1 MLANRHSGVAGWMSR
16 VFVGLGVV
24 LSAVFASPG
33 ATSTVVGTA
42 TAAAEPTFGPGNG
55 FSFVAF
61 ECPEPAAGFFID
73 GEALAEAERQVPDSF
88 DVLLDP
94 LGRATLVVAAA
105 NCGGTE
111 INGKPAG
118 PALLSDVGIVINSP
132 DPTEPAGQHIYQL
145 WQLTTNHEL
154 RQQMKRVGMF
164 GGLTSE
170 ATFDQL
176 PEVAP
181 VQFTADFA
189 SWEYSPYLLR
199 LAASPPVP
207 VPPGS
212 NTWWHLGNRGP
223 IRIRYSF
230 PDAEA
235 IPGLATINAA
245 AASPLA
251 RLLGVEERVADI
263 GAINVHHRYEGTVE
277 LVTIGNE

>member
-1 MLANRHSGVAGWMSR
+1 MLVNRRSRVTRPMSR
-16 VFVGLGVV
+16 VLAGLGVV
-24 LSAVFASPG
+24 LSAVFAAP
-33 ATSTVVGTA
+33 ATTSADVASA
-42 TAAAEPTFGPGNG
+42 TAPAETTIRPRSG
-55 FSFVAF
+55 FSFAAF
-61 ECPEPAAGFFID
+61 ECPEPAAAFFIE
-73 GEALAEAERQVPDSF
+73 GEGLAEARRQVPDSF
-88 DVLLDP
+88 EVLLDP

-105 NCGGTE
+105 NCRGTE

-118 PALLSDVGIVINSP
+118 PALLSDVGIAINSP
-132 DPTEPAGQHIYQL
+132 DPTEPHGQHIYQL

-164 GGLTSE
+164 GGLTSG

-181 VQFTADFA
+181 VHFTADFT

-199 LAASPPVP
+199 LTAPPPVP
-207 VPPGS
+207 VPPGG
-212 NTWWHLGNRGP
+212 NTWWHLGNRGL

-230 PDAEA
+230 PEAEA
-235 IPGLATINAA
+235 IPGLATVNAG

-251 RLLGVEERVADI
+251 RLLGAEEREADV

-277 LVTIGNE
+277 LVTLAD